1 MTFNKVVFDIETTM
15 TADKIWCIVCKHGDT
30 YYQFKEDRLHRFA
43 ELIKQTEEVIGHNII
58 GFDIPV
64 VNTIFGYDVFAN
76 CKVTDT
82 LVLSRL
88 LNPMIEGGHSLRN
101 WGTKLGQNKIHFEQF
116 DYFSEDM
123 LTYCRNDVE
132 LTERL
137 YKFLIKKTAD
147 FGQSVELEHKVA
159 QIIQKQHERGFKIN
173 VVEAYEL
180 QSKFQEDMN
189 DLTTKVRQT
198 FPPMKI
204 EEEFIPKS
212 NNKARGYVKGVPF
225 TKVKYKEFNLGSRQ
239 QIAERLMLLG
249 WKPKKKTD
257 KGHVIVDEKVLS
269 EIHNIPEA
277 KLINRFLMLQKR
289 IAQVNSWIEGIKEDG
304 RVHGKVITNGT
315 ITGRMSHQSP
325 NMAQIPAVYSPYG
338 KECRALWTVNK
349 GYKLVGVDASGLE
362 LRMLAHYMN
371 DERYTH
377 EVVNGD
383 IHRAN
388 QAAAGLE
395 SRDKAKTFIYAFIYG
410 AGSKKIGSI
419 IGGSERDGERAK
431 EKFLRA
437 TPSLRSLRE
446 KVERV
451 AQRRWV
457 RGLDQRKIIIR
468 HPHAALNTLLQGA
481 GAIVMKYALTLLEE
495 YVIRKQIKAF
505 PVVNVHDEFQYEV
518 EESRAEEFGRLAV
531 QSIIDAGK
539 QLNVRCPLNGEY
551 KIGNNWSET
560 HSYDSNRHQAIDF

>member
-43 ELIKQTEEVIGHNII
+43 ELIKQTDEVIGHNII

-64 VNTIFGYDVFAN
+64 VNTIFGYDVFKN

-88 LNPMIEGGHSLRN
+88 LNPMIEGGHSLKN

-116 DYFSEDM
+116 DFFSEDM

-137 YKFLIKKTAD
+137 YKFLIKKTED
-147 FGQSVELEHKVA
+147 FGMSIELEHKVA

-189 DLTTKVRQT
+189 NLTSKVRET
-198 FPPMKI
+198 FPPLKI

-239 QIAERLMLLG
+239 QIAERLVMLG

-257 KGHVIVDEKVLS
+257 KGHIIVDEKVLS

-277 KLINRFLMLQKR
+277 KLINRYLMLQKR
-289 IAQVNSWIEGIKEDG
+289 IAQVNSWIEAIKEDG

-371 DERYTH
+371 DKDYIY

-383 IHRAN
+383 IHTAN
-388 QAAAGLE
+388 QNAAGLE

-419 IGGSERDGERAK
+419 IGGSERDGERTK

-481 GAIVMKYALTLLEE
+481 GAIVMKYALTLLEQ
-495 YVIRKQIKAF
+495 YVINKQIKAF

-560 HSYDSNRHQAIDF
+560 H

>member
-137 YKFLIKKTAD
+137 YKFLIKKTTD

-269 EIHNIPEA
+269 QIHNIPEA

-560 HSYDSNRHQAIDF
+560 H

>member
-560 HSYDSNRHQAIDF
+560 H

>member
-1 MTFNKVVFDIETTM
+1 MKFKQVVFDIETTM
-15 TADKIWCIVCKHGDT
+15 TADKVWCIVCKHGDN
-30 YYQFKEDRLHRFA
+30 YYQFKDGKNLHRFEEFA
-43 ELIKQTEEVIGHNII
+43 KQTEEFIGHNII
-58 GFDIPV
+58 GFDVPV
-64 VNTIFGYDVFAN
+64 LNKFFGHDIFKH
-76 CKVTDT
+76 CKITDT

-88 LNPMIEGGHSLRN
+88 FNPILEGGHSLKN
-101 WGTKLGQNKIHFEQF
+101 WGKKLGQNKIQFEQF
-116 DYFSEDM
+116 DFLTEDM
-123 LTYCRNDVE
+123 LTYCRNDVA
-132 LTERL
+132 LTEKL
-137 YKFLIKKTAD
+137 YHFLIRKMTD
-147 FGQSVELEHKVA
+147 FGESIELEHKTA
-159 QIIQKQHERGFKIN
+159 TIIQKQHELGFKLDI
-173 VVEAYEL
+173 VEAYGL
-180 QSKFQEDMN
+180 QSLFQEEMN
-189 DLTTKVRQT
+189 RLTTEVRKS
-198 FPPMKI
+198 FPPLKI

-225 TKVKYKEFNLGSRQ
+225 TKVSFKEFNLGSRQ
-239 QIAERLMLLG
+239 QIAERLIMLG

-257 KGHVIVDEKVLS
+257 KGQVIVDEKVLS

-289 IAQVNSWIEGIKEDG
+289 IAQVSSWIEAVREDG
-304 RVHGKVITNGT
+304 RVHGRVITNGT

-338 KECRALWTVNK
+338 KECRALWIVNK

-371 DERYTH
+371 DERYIH

-383 IHRAN
+383 IHTAN
-388 QAAAGLE
+388 QIAAGLE

-410 AGSKKIGSI
+410 AGSAKIGSI
-419 IGGSERDGERAK
+419 IGGTQRDGERTK

-451 AQRRWV
+451 AERRYV
-457 RGLDQRKIIIR
+457 KGLDGRKIIIR
-468 HPHAALNTLLQGA
+468 HAHAALNSLLQGA
-481 GAIVMKYALTLLEE
+481 GAIVMKKALTLLDE
-495 YVIRKQIKAF
+495 YVKIKQIKAF

-518 EESRAEEFGRLAV
+518 EESRVNEFGKLAV

-539 QLNVRCPLNGEY
+539 LLKVRCPLNGEY

-560 HSYDSNRHQAIDF
+560 H

>member
-43 ELIKQTEEVIGHNII
+43 ELIKQTDEVIGHNII

-64 VNTIFGYDVFAN
+64 VNTIFGYDLFAN

-137 YKFLIKKTAD
+137 YKFLIKKTTD

-560 HSYDSNRHQAIDF
+560 H

>member
-88 LNPMIEGGHSLRN
+88 LNPMIEGGHSLKN

-137 YKFLIKKTAD
+137 YKFLINKTKD
-147 FGQSVELEHKVA
+147 FGMSIELEHKVA

-277 KLINRFLMLQKR
+277 KLINRYLMLQKR
-289 IAQVNSWIEGIKEDG
+289 IAQVSSWIEAIKEDG

-371 DERYTH
+371 DKDYIY

-481 GAIVMKYALTLLEE
+481 GAIVMKYALTLLEQ
-495 YVIRKQIKAF
+495 YVINKQIKAF

-539 QLNVRCPLNGEY
+539 KLNIRCPLNGEY

-560 HSYDSNRHQAIDF
+560 H

>member
-15 TADKIWCIVCKHGDT
+15 TADKIWCIVCKHNDT
-30 YYQFKEDRLHRFA
+30 YYQFREDNLHRF
-43 ELIKQTEEVIGHNII
+43 EEFIKQTEEVIGHNIL

-64 VNTIFGYDVFAN
+64 VNKIFGYDLFAN
-76 CKVTDT
+76 CKKTDT

-88 LNPMIEGGHSLRN
+88 LNPMIEGGHSLKN
-101 WGTKLGQNKIHFEQF
+101 WGTKLGHNKIHFEQF
-116 DYFSEDM
+116 DFFTEEM

-137 YKFLIKKTAD
+137 YKFLSTKTKD
-147 FGQSVELEHKVA
+147 FGQSIELEHKVA
-159 QIIQKQHERGFKIN
+159 EIIQKQHDTGFKIN
-173 VVEAYEL
+173 VIDAYEL
-180 QSKFQEDMN
+180 QCKFQEDMN

-198 FPPMKI
+198 FPPLKI
-204 EEEFIPKS
+204 ETEFIPKS

-225 TKVKYKEFNLGSRQ
+225 IKVKYKEFNLGSRQ

-269 EIHNIPEA
+269 KIHNIPEA
-277 KLINRFLMLQKR
+277 KLINRYLMLQKR
-289 IAQVNSWIEGIKEDG
+289 IAQVSSWIEAIKEDG

-338 KECRALWTVNK
+338 KECRALWIVNK

-371 DERYTH
+371 DKDYIH

-383 IHRAN
+383 IHTAN
-388 QAAAGLE
+388 QIAAGLE

-410 AGSKKIGSI
+410 AGSAKIGSI
-419 IGGSERDGERAK
+419 IGGSTADGERAK

-451 AQRRWV
+451 ATRRYV
-457 RGLDQRKIIIR
+457 TGLDQRRIIIR
-468 HPHAALNTLLQGA
+468 HPHAALNSLLQGA
-481 GAIVMKYALTLLEE
+481 GAIVMKKALTLLEE
-495 YVIRKQIKAF
+495 YVKVKQIKAF

-518 EESRAEEFGRLAV
+518 KEEQAEQFGRVAV

-539 QLNVRCPLNGEY
+539 LLNIRCPLNGEY
-551 KIGNNWSET
+551 KVGNNWSET
-560 HSYDSNRHQAIDF
+560 H

>member
-43 ELIKQTEEVIGHNII
+43 ELIKQTDEVIGHNII

-64 VNTIFGYDVFAN
+64 VNTIFGYDVFKN

-88 LNPMIEGGHSLRN
+88 LNPMIEGGHSLKN

-116 DYFSEDM
+116 DFFSEDM

-137 YKFLIKKTAD
+137 YKFLIKKTED
-147 FGQSVELEHKVA
+147 FGMSIELEHKVA

-189 DLTTKVRQT
+189 NLTSKVRET
-198 FPPMKI
+198 FPPLKI

-239 QIAERLMLLG
+239 QIAERLVMLG

-257 KGHVIVDEKVLS
+257 KGHIIVDEKVLS

-277 KLINRFLMLQKR
+277 KLINRYLMLQKR
-289 IAQVNSWIEGIKEDG
+289 IAQVNSWIEAIKEDG

-371 DERYTH
+371 DKDYIY

-383 IHRAN
+383 IHTAN
-388 QAAAGLE
+388 QNAAGLE

-419 IGGSERDGERAK
+419 IGGSERDGERTK

-481 GAIVMKYALTLLEE
+481 GAIVMKYALTILEQ
-495 YVIRKQIKAF
+495 YVINKQIKAF

-560 HSYDSNRHQAIDF
+560 H

>member
-1 MTFNKVVFDIETTM
+1 MTFNKVIFDIEATM

-30 YYQFKEDRLHRFA
+30 YYQFREDKLHRF
-43 ELIKQTEEVIGHNII
+43 EDFIKQTDEVIGHNII

-64 VNTIFGYDVFAN
+64 VNKIFGYDLFAN
-76 CKVTDT
+76 CKKTDT

-88 LNPMIEGGHSLRN
+88 LNPMIEGGHSLKN
-101 WGTKLGQNKIHFEQF
+101 WGTKLGHNKIHFEQF
-116 DYFSEDM
+116 DFFTEEM
-123 LTYCRNDVE
+123 LTYCRNDVD

-137 YKFLIKKTAD
+137 YKFLINKTKD
-147 FGQSVELEHKVA
+147 FGQSIELEHKVA
-159 QIIQKQHERGFKIN
+159 EIIQKQHDRGFKIN
-173 VVEAYEL
+173 VIDAYEL
-180 QSKFQEDMN
+180 QCKFQEDMN
-189 DLTTKVRQT
+189 DLTSKVRET
-198 FPPMKI
+198 FPPLKV
-204 EEEFIPKS
+204 ETEFIPKS

-239 QIAERLMLLG
+239 QIAERLVMLG

-257 KGHVIVDEKVLS
+257 KGHIIVDEKVLS

-277 KLINRFLMLQKR
+277 KLINRYLMLQKR
-289 IAQVNSWIEGIKEDG
+289 IAQVNSWIEAIKEDG

-371 DERYTH
+371 DKDYIH

-383 IHRAN
+383 IHTTN
-388 QAAAGLE
+388 QVAAGLE
-395 SRDKAKTFIYAFIYG
+395 SRDESKTFIYAFIYG

-419 IGGSERDGERAK
+419 IGGSERDGERIK

-437 TPSLRSLRE
+437 TPSLRHLRE
-446 KVERV
+446 KVERI

-468 HPHAALNTLLQGA
+468 YPHAALNTLLQGA
-481 GAIVMKYALTLLEE
+481 GATVMKYALTLLDE

-518 EESRAEEFGRLAV
+518 EEGRAEEFGRLAV
-531 QSIIDAGK
+531 QAIKDAGK
-539 QLNVRCPLNGEY
+539 KLKLRCELNGEY
-551 KIGNNWSET
+551 KIGNNWAET
-560 HSYDSNRHQAIDF
+560 H

>member
-1 MTFNKVVFDIETTM
+1 
-15 TADKIWCIVCKHGDT
+15 
-30 YYQFKEDRLHRFA
+30 
-43 ELIKQTEEVIGHNII
+43 
-58 GFDIPV
+58 
-64 VNTIFGYDVFAN
+64 
-76 CKVTDT
+76 
-82 LVLSRL
+82 
-88 LNPMIEGGHSLRN
+88 
-101 WGTKLGQNKIHFEQF
+101 
-116 DYFSEDM
+116 M
-123 LTYCRNDVE
+123 LTYCRNDVA
-132 LTERL
+132 LTEKL
-137 YKFLIKKTAD
+137 YKFLKRNMTE
-147 FGQSVELEHKVA
+147 FGQSIELEHKVA
-159 QIIQKQHERGFKIN
+159 EIIQKQHESGFKLDI
-173 VVEAYEL
+173 VEAYSL
-180 QSKFQEDMN
+180 QAKFQEDMN
-189 DLTTKVRQT
+189 DLTTTVRKT
-198 FPPMKI
+198 FPPLKI

-225 TKVKYKEFNLGSRQ
+225 TKVTFKEFNLGSRQ
-239 QIAERLMLLG
+239 QIAERLLLLG

-289 IAQVNSWIEGIKEDG
+289 IAQVSSWIEAIREDG
-304 RVHGKVITNGT
+304 RVHGRVITNGT

-338 KECRALWTVNK
+338 KECRALWIVNK

-371 DERYTH
+371 DKDYIH

-383 IHRAN
+383 IHTAN
-388 QAAAGLE
+388 QIAAGLE

-410 AGSKKIGSI
+410 AGSAKIGSI
-419 IGGSERDGERAK
+419 IGGSTADGERAK

-451 AQRRWV
+451 AARRYV
-457 RGLDQRKIIIR
+457 TGLDQRRIIIR
-468 HPHAALNTLLQGA
+468 HPHAALNSLLQGA
-481 GAIVMKYALTLLEE
+481 GAIVMKKALTLLEE
-495 YVIRKQIKAF
+495 YVKVKQIKAF

-518 EESRAEEFGRLAV
+518 KEEQAEQFGRVAV

-539 QLNVRCPLNGEY
+539 LLNIRCPLNGEY
-551 KIGNNWSET
+551 KVGNNWSET
-560 HSYDSNRHQAIDF
+560 H

>member
-137 YKFLIKKTAD
+137 YKFLSNKTKD
-147 FGQSVELEHKVA
+147 FGQSIELEHKVA

-189 DLTTKVRQT
+189 DLTAKVRQT

-269 EIHNIPEA
+269 QIHNIPEA
-277 KLINRFLMLQKR
+277 KLINRYLMLQKR
-289 IAQVNSWIEGIKEDG
+289 IAQVNSWIEAIKEDG

-377 EVVNGD
+377 EVVNGP

-457 RGLDQRKIIIR
+457 KGLDERKIIIR

-481 GAIVMKYALTLLEE
+481 GAIVMKYALTLLDK
-495 YVIRKQIKAF
+495 YVINKQIKAF

-539 QLNVRCPLNGEY
+539 QLKVRCPLNGEY

-560 HSYDSNRHQAIDF
+560 H

>member
-1 MTFNKVVFDIETTM
+1 MTFKQVVFDIETTM
-15 TADKIWCIVCKHGDT
+15 GADKVWCIVCKHGDT
-30 YYQFKEDRLHRFA
+30 YYQFKDGSNLHRFEEFA
-43 ELIKQTEEVIGHNII
+43 KQTEEFIGHNII
-58 GFDIPV
+58 GFDVPV
-64 VNTIFGYDVFAN
+64 LNKFFGHDIFKN
-76 CKVTDT
+76 CKLTDT
-82 LVLSRL
+82 LILSRL
-88 LNPMIEGGHSLRN
+88 FNPMIDGGHSLRN
-101 WGTKLGQNKIHFEQF
+101 WGTKLGQNKIEFEQF
-116 DYFSEDM
+116 DFLTEDM
-123 LTYCRNDVE
+123 LTYCRNDVA

-137 YKFLIKKTAD
+137 YNFLIKKMTD
-147 FGQSVELEHKVA
+147 FGESIELEHKTA
-159 QIIQKQHERGFKIN
+159 TIIQKQHELGFKLDI
-173 VVEAYEL
+173 VEAYGL
-180 QSKFQEDMN
+180 QSLFQEEMN
-189 DLTTKVRQT
+189 RLTTEVRKS
-198 FPPMKI
+198 FPPLKI

-225 TKVKYKEFNLGSRQ
+225 TKVSFKEFNLGSRQ

-269 EIHNIPEA
+269 QIHNIPEA

-289 IAQVNSWIEGIKEDG
+289 IAQVSSWIEAVREDG
-304 RVHGKVITNGT
+304 RVHGRVITNGT

-325 NMAQIPAVYSPYG
+325 NMAQVPAVYSPYG
-338 KECRALWTVNK
+338 TECRALWVVNK
-349 GYKLVGVDASGLE
+349 GYKLVGVDASGIE

-371 DERYTH
+371 DKEYIH

-383 IHRAN
+383 IHTTN
-388 QAAAGLE
+388 QIAAGLE

-410 AGSKKIGSI
+410 AGSAKLGSI
-419 IGGSERDGERAK
+419 IGGSTADGERAK

-451 AQRRWV
+451 AERRYV
-457 RGLDQRKIIIR
+457 KGLDGRKIIIR

-481 GAIVMKYALTLLEE
+481 GAIVMKKALTLLDE
-495 YVIRKQIKAF
+495 YVNVKQIKAF

-518 EESRAEEFGRLAV
+518 EESRVNEFGKLAV

-539 QLNVRCPLNGEY
+539 LLKVRCPLNGEY

-560 HSYDSNRHQAIDF
+560 H

>member
-88 LNPMIEGGHSLRN
+88 LNPMIEGGHSLKN

-116 DYFSEDM
+116 DFFSEDM

-137 YKFLIKKTAD
+137 YKFLINKTKD
-147 FGQSVELEHKVA
+147 FGMSIELEHKVA

-189 DLTTKVRQT
+189 NLTSKVRET
-198 FPPMKI
+198 FPPLKI

-239 QIAERLMLLG
+239 QIAERLVMLG

-257 KGHVIVDEKVLS
+257 KGHIIVDEKVLS

-277 KLINRFLMLQKR
+277 KLINRYLMLQKR
-289 IAQVNSWIEGIKEDG
+289 IAQVNSWIEAIKEDG

-371 DERYTH
+371 DKDYIY

-410 AGSKKIGSI
+410 AGSAKIGSI
-419 IGGSERDGERAK
+419 IGGSTADGERAK

-481 GAIVMKYALTLLEE
+481 GAIVMKYALTILEQ
-495 YVIRKQIKAF
+495 YVINKQIKAF

-518 EESRAEEFGRLAV
+518 EQSRAEEFGRLAV

-560 HSYDSNRHQAIDF
+560 H

>member
-88 LNPMIEGGHSLRN
+88 LNPMIEGGHSLKN

-116 DYFSEDM
+116 DFFSEDM

-137 YKFLIKKTAD
+137 YKFLINKTKD
-147 FGQSVELEHKVA
+147 FGMSIELEHKVA

-189 DLTTKVRQT
+189 NLTSKVRET
-198 FPPMKI
+198 FPPLKI

-239 QIAERLMLLG
+239 QIAERLVMLG

-257 KGHVIVDEKVLS
+257 KGHIIVDEKVLS

-277 KLINRFLMLQKR
+277 KLINRYLMLQKR
-289 IAQVNSWIEGIKEDG
+289 IAQVNSWIEAIKEDG

-371 DERYTH
+371 DKDYIY

-383 IHRAN
+383 IHTAN
-388 QAAAGLE
+388 QNAAGLE

-419 IGGSERDGERAK
+419 IGGSERDGERTK

-481 GAIVMKYALTLLEE
+481 GAIVMKYALTILEQ
-495 YVIRKQIKAF
+495 YVINKQIKAF

-560 HSYDSNRHQAIDF
+560 H

>member
-15 TADKIWCIVCKHGDT
+15 TADKIWCIVCKHDNT
-30 YYQFKEDRLHRFA
+30 YYQFTDGKNLNRFEEFA
-43 ELIKQTEEVIGHNII
+43 KQTKEFIGHNII
-58 GFDIPV
+58 GFDVPV
-64 VNTIFGYDVFAN
+64 VKKFLGADIFKN
-76 CKVTDT
+76 CKLTDT

-88 LNPMIEGGHSLRN
+88 FNPILEGGHSLKN
-101 WGTKLGQNKIHFEQF
+101 WGTKLGQNKIEFEQF
-116 DYFSEDM
+116 DFLSDDM
-123 LTYCRNDVE
+123 LKYCRNDVA
-132 LTERL
+132 LTEKL
-137 YKFLIKKTAD
+137 YKFLSRKMTD
-147 FGQSVELEHKVA
+147 FGESIELEHKVA
-159 QIIQKQHERGFKIN
+159 EIIQKQHDNGFLID
-173 VVEAYEL
+173 VVNAYGL
-180 QSKFQEDMN
+180 QAKFQEDMN
-189 DLTTKVRQT
+189 ELTTEVRKS
-198 FPPMKI
+198 FPPEKI
-204 EEEFIPKS
+204 EETFIPKS

-239 QIAERLMLLG
+239 QIGERLMKLG

-257 KGHVIVDEKVLS
+257 KGHIIVDEKVLS
-269 EIHNIPEA
+269 EINNIPEA
-277 KLINRFLMLQKR
+277 ALINKFLLLQKR
-289 IAQVNSWIEGIKEDG
+289 IAQVSSWIEAIREDG

-315 ITGRMSHQSP
+315 VTGRMSHQSP

-338 KECRALWTVNK
+338 KECRALWIPRK
-349 GYKLVGVDASGLE
+349 QFKLVGVDASGLE

-371 DERYTH
+371 DEGYIN

-383 IHRAN
+383 IHTAN
-388 QAAAGLE
+388 QVAAGLE

-419 IGGSERDGERAK
+419 IGGTERDGDRVK

-446 KVERV
+446 KVDRV

-457 RGLDQRKIIIR
+457 KGLDGRKIIIR

-495 YVIRKQIKAF
+495 YVNNKRIKAF

-518 EESRAEEFGRLAV
+518 EESQAEEFGKIAV
-531 QSIIDAGK
+531 QAIIDAGNK
-539 QLNVRCPLNGEY
+539 LKVRCPLNGEY

-560 HSYDSNRHQAIDF
+560 H

>member
-1 MTFNKVVFDIETTM
+1 MTFDKVIFDIETTL

-30 YYQFKEDRLHRFA
+30 FYQFKENNLNRF
-43 ELIKQTEEVIGHNII
+43 EEFIKQTEEVIGHNII

-64 VNTIFGYDVFAN
+64 VNKIFGYDLFAN
-76 CKVTDT
+76 CKKTDT
-82 LVLSRL
+82 LILSRL
-88 LNPMIEGGHSLRN
+88 LNPMIEGGHSLKN
-101 WGTKLGQNKIHFEQF
+101 WGTKLGHNKIHFEQF
-116 DYFSEDM
+116 DFFTEEM

-137 YKFLIKKTAD
+137 YKFLITKTKD
-147 FGQSVELEHKVA
+147 FGKSIELEHKVA
-159 QIIQKQHERGFKIN
+159 EIIQKQHDRGFKIN
-173 VVEAYEL
+173 VIDAYEL
-180 QSKFQEDMN
+180 QCKFQEDMN
-189 DLTTKVRQT
+189 DLTSKVRET
-198 FPPMKI
+198 FPPLKV
-204 EEEFIPKS
+204 ETEFIPKS

-225 TKVKYKEFNLGSRQ
+225 TKVKYKGFNLGSRQ
-239 QIAERLMLLG
+239 QIAERLVMLG

-257 KGHVIVDEKVLS
+257 KGHIIVDEKVLS

-277 KLINRFLMLQKR
+277 KLINRYLMLQKR
-289 IAQVNSWIEGIKEDG
+289 IAQVSSWIEAIKEDG

-349 GYKLVGVDASGLE
+349 GNKLVGVDASGLE

-371 DERYTH
+371 DKDYTH

-383 IHRAN
+383 IHTTN
-388 QAAAGLE
+388 QVAAGLG
-395 SRDKAKTFIYAFIYG
+395 SRDESKTFIYAFIYG

-419 IGGSERDGERAK
+419 IGGSERDGERIK

-437 TPSLRSLRE
+437 TPSLRFLRE
-446 KVERV
+446 KVERI

-468 HPHAALNTLLQGA
+468 YPHAALNTLLQGA
-481 GAIVMKYALTLLEE
+481 GATVMKYALTLLEE

-518 EESRAEEFGRLAV
+518 EEDRADEFGKLAV
-531 QSIIDAGK
+531 QSIINAGK

-560 HSYDSNRHQAIDF
+560 H

>member
-43 ELIKQTEEVIGHNII
+43 ELIKQTDEVIGHNII

-64 VNTIFGYDVFAN
+64 VNKIFGYDVFEN

-88 LNPMIEGGHSLRN
+88 LNPMIDGGHSLKN

-137 YKFLIKKTAD
+137 YKFLMKKTTN
-147 FGQSVELEHKVA
+147 FGQSIELEHRVA

-198 FPPMKI
+198 FPPMKV

-383 IHRAN
+383 IHTAN
-388 QAAAGLE
+388 QTAAGLE

-468 HPHAALNTLLQGA
+468 YPHAALNTLLQGA
-481 GAIVMKYALTLLEE
+481 GAVVCKLWLINIVK
-495 YVIRKQIKAF
+495 R
-505 PVVNVHDEFQYEV
+505 VNRTSVDAKLVASIHDEYQFEV
-518 EESRAEEFGRLAV
+518 LTKDVNKFG
-531 QSIIDAGK
+531 QITKDAMK
-539 QLNVRCPLNGEY
+539 DTERQLQMKCPLD
-551 KIGNNWSET
+551 SEWKVGKTWAQT
-560 HSYDSNRHQAIDF
+560 H

>member
-43 ELIKQTEEVIGHNII
+43 ELIKQTDEVIGHNII

-137 YKFLIKKTAD
+137 YKFLIKKTTD
-147 FGQSVELEHKVA
+147 FGQSVELEHRVA
-159 QIIQKQHERGFKIN
+159 QIIYKQHERGFKIN

-269 EIHNIPEA
+269 QIHNIPEA

-388 QAAAGLE
+388 QTAAGLE

-560 HSYDSNRHQAIDF
+560 H

>member
-88 LNPMIEGGHSLRN
+88 LNPMIEGGHSLKN
-101 WGTKLGQNKIHFEQF
+101 WGTKLGQSKIHFEQF

-137 YKFLIKKTAD
+137 YKFLINKTKD

-189 DLTTKVRQT
+189 NLTSKVRET
-198 FPPMKI
+198 FPPLKI

-239 QIAERLMLLG
+239 QIAERLVMLG

-257 KGHVIVDEKVLS
+257 KGHIIVDEKVLS

-277 KLINRFLMLQKR
+277 KLINRYLMLQKR
-289 IAQVNSWIEGIKEDG
+289 IAQVNSWIEAIKEDG

-371 DERYTH
+371 DKDYIH

-383 IHRAN
+383 IHTAN
-388 QAAAGLE
+388 QNAAGLE

-419 IGGSERDGERAK
+419 IGGSERDGERTK

-468 HPHAALNTLLQGA
+468 YPHAALNTLLQGA

-560 HSYDSNRHQAIDF
+560 H

>member
-1 MTFNKVVFDIETTM
+1 MKFKQVVFDIETTM
-15 TADKIWCIVCKHGDT
+15 TADKVWCIVCKHGDN
-30 YYQFKEDRLHRFA
+30 YYQFKDGKNLHRFEEFA
-43 ELIKQTEEVIGHNII
+43 KQTEEFIGHNII
-58 GFDIPV
+58 GFDVPV
-64 VNTIFGYDVFAN
+64 LNKFFGHDIFKH
-76 CKVTDT
+76 CKITDT

-88 LNPMIEGGHSLRN
+88 FNPILEGGHSLKN
-101 WGTKLGQNKIHFEQF
+101 WGKKLGQNKIQFEQF
-116 DYFSEDM
+116 DFLTEDM
-123 LTYCRNDVE
+123 LTYCRNDVA
-132 LTERL
+132 LTEKL
-137 YKFLIKKTAD
+137 YHFLIRKMTD
-147 FGQSVELEHKVA
+147 FGESIELEHKTA
-159 QIIQKQHERGFKIN
+159 TIIQKQHELGFKLDI
-173 VVEAYEL
+173 VEAYGL
-180 QSKFQEDMN
+180 QSLFQEEMN
-189 DLTTKVRQT
+189 RLTTEVRKS
-198 FPPMKI
+198 FPPLKI

-225 TKVKYKEFNLGSRQ
+225 TKVSFKEFNLGSRQ
-239 QIAERLMLLG
+239 QIAERLIMLG

-257 KGHVIVDEKVLS
+257 KGQVIVDEKVLS

-289 IAQVNSWIEGIKEDG
+289 IAQVSSWIEAVREDG
-304 RVHGKVITNGT
+304 RVHGRVITNGT

-338 KECRALWTVNK
+338 KECRALWIVNK

-371 DERYTH
+371 DERYIH

-383 IHRAN
+383 IHTAN
-388 QAAAGLE
+388 QIAAGLQ

-410 AGSKKIGSI
+410 AGSAKIGSI
-419 IGGSERDGERAK
+419 IGGTQRDGERTK

-451 AQRRWV
+451 AERRYV
-457 RGLDQRKIIIR
+457 KGLDGRKIIIR
-468 HPHAALNTLLQGA
+468 HAHAALNTLLQGA
-481 GAIVMKYALTLLEE
+481 GAIVMKKALTLLDE
-495 YVIRKQIKAF
+495 YVKIKQIKAF

-518 EESRAEEFGRLAV
+518 EESRVNEFGKLAV

-539 QLNVRCPLNGEY
+539 LLKVRCPLNGEY

-560 HSYDSNRHQAIDF
+560 H

>member
-1 MTFNKVVFDIETTM
+1 MS
-15 TADKIWCIVCKHGDT
+15 ADKIWCIVCKHNDT
-30 YYQFKEDRLHRFA
+30 YYQFVDGKNLNRFEEFAKNTKEF
-43 ELIKQTEEVIGHNII
+43 IGHNII

-64 VNTIFGYDVFAN
+64 IKSFFGQDTFKH
-76 CKVTDT
+76 CKITDT

-88 LNPMIEGGHSLRN
+88 FNPIIEGGHSLKN
-101 WGTKLGQNKIHFEQF
+101 WGIKLGLNKIEFEQF
-116 DYFSEDM
+116 DYLSDDM
-123 LTYCRNDVE
+123 LKYCRNDVA
-132 LTERL
+132 LTEKL
-137 YKFLIKKTAD
+137 YNFLSKKMTD
-147 FGQSVELEHKVA
+147 FGESIELEHKVA
-159 QIIQKQHERGFKIN
+159 QIIQKQYDKGFLID
-173 VVEAYEL
+173 VVNAYSL
-180 QSKFQEDMN
+180 QGKFKEDMI
-189 DLTTKVRQT
+189 DLTNEVRKT
-198 FPPMKI
+198 FPPEKI
-204 EEEFIPKS
+204 EETFIPKV

-239 QIAERLMLLG
+239 QIGERLMKLG

-269 EIHNIPEA
+269 EIKNIPEA
-277 KLINRFLMLQKR
+277 ALINKFLLLQKR
-289 IAQVNSWIEGIKEDG
+289 IAQVSSWIEAIREDG

-315 ITGRMSHQSP
+315 VTGRMSHQSP

-338 KECRALWTVNK
+338 KECRALWIPRK
-349 GYKLVGVDASGLE
+349 QFKLVGVDASGLE

-371 DERYTH
+371 DEGYIN

-383 IHRAN
+383 IHTAN
-388 QAAAGLE
+388 QVAAGLE

-419 IGGSERDGERAK
+419 IGGTERDGDRVK

-457 RGLDQRKIIIR
+457 KGLDGRKIIIR
-468 HPHAALNTLLQGA
+468 QPHAALNTLLQGA

-495 YVIRKQIKAF
+495 YVNNKRIKAF

-518 EESRAEEFGRLAV
+518 EESRAEEFGKLGV
-531 QSIIDAGK
+531 QAIIDAGNK
-539 QLNVRCPLNGEY
+539 LKVRCPLNGEY

-560 HSYDSNRHQAIDF
+560 H

>member
-137 YKFLIKKTAD
+137 YKFLIKKTTD

-277 KLINRFLMLQKR
+277 KLINRYLMLQKR
-289 IAQVNSWIEGIKEDG
+289 IAQVSSWIEAIKEDG

-560 HSYDSNRHQAIDF
+560 H